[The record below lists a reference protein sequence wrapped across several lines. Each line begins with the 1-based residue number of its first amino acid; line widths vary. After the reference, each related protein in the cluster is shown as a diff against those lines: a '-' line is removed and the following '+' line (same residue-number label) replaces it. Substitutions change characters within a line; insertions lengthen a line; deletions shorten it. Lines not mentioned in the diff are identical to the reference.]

1 MIILAVILF
10 LAAGVYVASESSYI
24 QTRLAKWLASGLSKE
39 LNARV
44 EIDKVNIDFFNKVV
58 LKGLLIYDQEG
69 DTLVYAGR
77 FRAVVDRLN
86 RKQNIYRFSQI
97 GMDSAMFRLKQID
110 AEGTTNLDFLTGRFQ
125 KNDGDPNG
133 PQRLLSLHSSEVLL
147 RSTRFSYRNPFGSET
162 ESGVDFNDI
171 LINDLRGTFRD
182 FQFIGDSL
190 GVVIEEF
197 HFHEHSGFSLDSL
210 AARAELTSERL
221 ELSELT
227 LRTENSDLEGSLVLK
242 HGDWSNYAHFVDSV
256 RWDAHFTHS
265 TLNFIDIGFFTPG
278 LYGVNLPIS
287 LSGSVMGTIADL
299 KGRNLKLGTVGQTVL
314 NGDIDLTGLPD
325 FENTFIDW
333 RIGLLSSDYE
343 AINEISYRLMSER
356 PADQTMPKELKRAGP
371 LRFQGSFTGFPRD
384 FVAFGDLQTAAGD
397 LSLDL
402 NFERDTI
409 ANRIEYRGGLKTR
422 DFDVGNILDIDSL
435 GMVSAALQI
444 VAYSKGEF
452 QSATLNGTIARLD
465 FSGYEYENLSL
476 DGTLSAQKF
485 SGQLAS
491 FDPNADFNFDGT
503 IDFSSSIPFYDFAV
517 DVRNI
522 DLTALSLVD
531 FAEEFS
537 FSSQM
542 ALHATGNDIKNF
554 IGQLTA
560 TNTFL
565 CYGDS
570 SLFLDDLRLS
580 MSGDS
585 AGRRINF
592 DSDVVD
598 LTITGIFDPAELP
611 AAFANLA
618 VDIFPSLRPEV
629 PVTRNEVFDF
639 SINYR
644 SSQSI
649 LGFLVPGLYIS
660 ANTSAYGQFNSIDG
674 VFNVFLRSDRIA
686 YNNVAIRDVTLD
698 LGKVS
703 EIVKGKMYAS
713 RAEVGNLLFENPSL
727 NLQAYNDAVN
737 LDIGWLNE
745 NGTTSGD
752 LHASV
757 DLYSNDRMILQ
768 IQPGMLGLSGVNWS
782 IDSLAVVTKDST
794 HYSIHNFS
802 ISSDHQYLSAE
813 GSIGEN
819 HDDSLRI
826 AVNGLRISSLD
837 SMGFDLGK
845 KMAGTIDLEA
855 SVQGFYD
862 QRILEARAVIDGFE
876 LEGKRLGD
884 INVTSKYLSHSDSLS
899 LDATL
904 LKEGRKLIDY
914 HGQYAVKSE
923 EPLTGVLTL
932 DDFDLDAL
940 NAFAIPVVSN
950 FGGKA
955 DGAIRVSGSFQKPL
969 LEGYIDFQDAWFTV
983 DYLNVNFRFSDRVRV
998 ENDFIGIDYKPI
1010 YDERGNKGFV
1020 VASAFHDNF
1029 TDWNYDISADVTDFL
1044 AMNTTREMNNLY
1056 FGQAAATGNFSIS
1069 GYEGLLEV
1077 NIEAKTEKGTDVKLP
1092 LDGTEEVAMEDFVHF
1107 VLGHHEDDEG
1117 ESHDIDLKGVR
1128 MNLNIEATPDAQVQ
1142 LIFDEAAGDIL
1153 RGRGSGRLTLETTPA
1168 GEFNMFGRYEVVSGT
1183 YNFTMKSLINKQFTL
1198 RPGGV
1203 IGWYGDPYA
1212 ADLELSAVYDL
1223 RTPLYPVM
1231 IENRDLYRNRE
1242 PVNVV
1247 LKLGGKLFEPSIE
1260 FGIEL
1265 PQAGTNERGQLASVV
1280 NTTNEL
1286 NQQVFS
1292 LLILNRF
1299 MDITSIDQGRAMAS
1313 GARALYSANTSEF
1326 ISNQL
1331 SSWLSDIS
1339 KEFDIGINYRPGD
1352 EVSNQEIAVAL
1363 STELF
1368 NERLAVS
1375 GNFGVTS
1382 TTDAQL
1388 TQGQS
1393 GILGD
1398 FLIEYRLTEDGKIRL
1413 KVFNE
1418 TNPYEVF
1425 STSNSLY
1432 TQGVGLIYR
1441 EEFDTLDEFFEK
1453 IGKLF
1458 TNDKVNKDA
1467 IP

>member
-1 MIILAVILF
+1 MIILAVILS
-10 LAAGVYVASESSYI
+10 LAAGLYVASESSYV

-39 LNARV
+39 LDARV

-58 LKGLLIYDQEG
+58 LKGLLIYDQQG
-69 DTLVYAGR
+69 DTLLYSGR
-77 FRAVVDRLN
+77 FRAMVSRLN
-86 RKQNIYRFSQI
+86 RRDNTYRFSQI
-97 GMDSAMFRLKQID
+97 GMDSTMFRLKQID
-110 AEGTTNLDFLTGRFQ
+110 AGGGTNLDFLTERF
-125 KNDGDPNG
+125 KTKEGDPNA
-133 PQRLLSLHSSEVLL
+133 PRQILSLSSAEVLL
-147 RSTRFSYRNPFGSET
+147 RNTKFSYRNPYGSEAG
-162 ESGVDFNDI
+162 SGVDFNDI
-171 LINDLRGTFRD
+171 FIDHLRGTFRD

-190 GVVIEEF
+190 GVVIEDF
-197 HFHEHSGFSLDSL
+197 HFTEHSGFVLDSL
-210 AARAELTSERL
+210 VAHAVLTSERL
-221 ELSELT
+221 ELSGLI
-227 LRTENSDLEGSLVLK
+227 LRTENSDLEGNVSLK
-242 HGDWSNYAHFVDSV
+242 HGTWANYAHFVDSV
-256 RWDAHFTHS
+256 NWDAQFNHS

-287 LSGSVMGTIADL
+287 LSGKVRGTIADL
-299 KGRNLKLGTVGQTVL
+299 KGRDLRLGTVGHTVL
-314 NGDIDLTGLPD
+314 NGDIDLAGLPD

-333 RIGLLSSDYE
+333 RIGLLSLDYE
-343 AINEISYRLMSER
+343 AIDEITFRLMSDR
-356 PADQTMPKELKRAGP
+356 PADQTLPKELKRAGA

-384 FVAFGDLQTAAGD
+384 FVAFGDLQTAVGD

-402 NFERDTI
+402 NFERDTV

-422 DFDVGNILDIDSL
+422 DFDIGRILEIDSL
-435 GMVSAALQI
+435 GMVSAALQV

-452 QSATLNGTIARLD
+452 QSATLNGSIDRLD
-465 FSGYEYENLSL
+465 FSGYEYENIAL
-476 DGTLSAQKF
+476 DGTLSPQKF
-485 SGQLAS
+485 TGQLSS

-503 IDFSSSIPFYDFAV
+503 IDFSRDVPYYDFAA
-517 DVRNI
+517 DIRNI
-522 DLTALSLVD
+522 NFTELKLVD
-531 FAEEFS
+531 FPEEFS
-537 FSSQM
+537 FSSQV
-542 ALHATGNDIKNF
+542 ALRATGGEIGNF

-570 SLFLDDLRLS
+570 SLFLDDLGLS

-618 VDIFPSLRPEV
+618 VDILPSFRTEV
-629 PVTRNEVFDF
+629 PITRDEVFDF
-639 SINYR
+639 SVNYR
-644 SSQSI
+644 SSQTI
-649 LGFLVPGLYIS
+649 IGFLVPGLYIS
-660 ANTSAYGQFNSIDG
+660 ANTTAYGQFNSVDG
-674 VFNVFLRSDRIA
+674 VFNAFLRSDKIA
-686 YNNVAIRDVTLD
+686 YKNVIMNDITLD

-703 EIVKGKMYAS
+703 EVAKGKMYAS
-713 RAEVGNLLFENPSL
+713 RAEVGNLIFENPSL
-727 NLQAYNDAVN
+727 ELEGYNDTV
-737 LDIGWLNE
+737 DMEVEWLNE

-752 LHASV
+752 LRASI
-757 DLYSNDRMILQ
+757 DLYSKDRMILK
-768 IQPGMLGLSGVNWS
+768 IEPGVLGLSGVNWS
-782 IDSLAVVTKDST
+782 IDSLAVVSRDSS
-794 HYSIHNFS
+794 HYTIENFRM
-802 ISSDHQYLSAE
+802 SSDRQFLSVE
-813 GSIGEN
+813 GEIGEN
-819 HDDSLRI
+819 RDDSLQI

-837 SMGFDLGK
+837 SMGFDPGK
-845 KMAGTIDLEA
+845 RISGTIDLQA
-855 SVQGFYD
+855 SIQGFYNE
-862 QRILEARAVIDGFE
+862 RILEARGTVDGLE
-876 LEGKRLGD
+876 IEGKKIG
-884 INVTSKYLSHSDSLS
+884 NVNVASKYMSHSDSLS
-899 LDATL
+899 VDATL
-904 LKEGRKLIDY
+904 LKEGTKLIDY
-914 HGQYAVKSE
+914 HGQYAIKSE
-923 EPLTGVLTL
+923 EPLTGVLIL

-940 NAFAIPVVSN
+940 NAFDIPEVSN
-950 FGGKA
+950 FRGMA
-955 DGAIRVSGSFQKPL
+955 DGSIRVSGSFQKPL
-969 LEGYIDFQDAWFTV
+969 LEGYIDFEDAWFTV

-1010 YDERGNKGFV
+1010 YDERGNRGFV
-1020 VASAFHDNF
+1020 VASAFHHNF
-1029 TDWNYDISADVTDFL
+1029 SDWNYDISADVTDFL
-1044 AMNTTREMNNLY
+1044 VLNTTREMNNLY
-1056 FGQAAATGNFSIS
+1056 FGQAAATGNLSIS
-1069 GYEGLLEV
+1069 GYEGMLEV
-1077 NIEAKTEKGTDVKLP
+1077 NIDATTEKGTDVKLP

-1107 VLGHHEDDEG
+1107 TTGHHEEE
-1117 ESHDIDLKGVR
+1117 ESTHDIDLKGVR
-1128 MNLNIEATPDAQVQ
+1128 MSLNIEATPDAQVQ

-1183 YNFTMKSLINKQFTL
+1183 YNFTMRSLINKQFTL

-1203 IGWYGDPYA
+1203 IGWYGDPYG

-1260 FGIEL
+1260 FEIEL
-1265 PQAGTNERGQLASVV
+1265 PQAGSSERSQLASAV

-1299 MDITSIDQGRAMAS
+1299 MDITAIDQGRAMAS

-1363 STELF
+1363 STQLF

-1375 GNFGVTS
+1375 GNFGVTT

-1441 EEFDTLDEFFEK
+1441 EEFDTLDEFFQK

-1458 TNDKVNKDA
+1458 TNDKVEKDDL
-1467 IP
+1467 P